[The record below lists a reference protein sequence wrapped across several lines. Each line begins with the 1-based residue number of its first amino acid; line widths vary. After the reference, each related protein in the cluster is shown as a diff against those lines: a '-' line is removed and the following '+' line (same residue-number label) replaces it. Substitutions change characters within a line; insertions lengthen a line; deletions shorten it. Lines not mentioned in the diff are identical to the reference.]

1 MILLHTMANHN
12 FNFKSTITE
21 DEIWEI
27 IRENLKN
34 ERNYSHLRLFSDNE
48 EDFLQGIFNF
58 ESDYQKNLV
67 EVNKI
72 ANNLDIPEEFCDVWL
87 IYNYGDNDFSSYFGD
102 ILGELAEDFASS
114 IKSGLKDY
122 AHKIYL
128 DANYNKETLCE
139 SVKKQISYNCRFLTD
154 KNHFINTIR
163 YYVAFESAR
172 DSNRENSDFKEE
184 FDHILDYFQE
194 EPNDVFIG
202 DTEGAMKFLNKIK
215 FDDDIYEVTPEN
227 FQKVWWN
234 GDVSIVR
241 IHYGRITQA

>member
-34 ERNYSHLRLFSDNE
+34 ERNYSCLRQFSTND
-48 EDFLQGIFNF
+48 EDFLQETYDF
-58 ESDYQKNLV
+58 EYDYQKNLV

-72 ANNLDIPEEFCDVWL
+72 ANNLDIPEDFCDVWL

-102 ILGELAEDFASS
+102 ILRELAEDFASS
-114 IKSGLKDY
+114 IESGLKDY
-122 AHKIYL
+122 AHRVYL
-128 DANYNKETLCE
+128 DANYSKETLCE
-139 SVKKQISYNCRFLTD
+139 SMKKHISYNCRFLTD
-154 KNHFINTIR
+154 KDHFINTIR

-172 DSNRENSDFKEE
+172 DCRENINFKEK
-184 FDHILDYFQE
+184 FDHILDYFKE

-202 DTEGAMKFLNKIK
+202 NTEGAMKFLNKIK
-215 FDDDIYEVTPEN
+215 FDNDIDEVTPEN

-241 IHYGRITQA
+241 IYNGQISQA